1 MKIAVPCPVL
11 TLCKQIPHRLLERR
25 RLALRKE
32 KVEGDLGDEGL
43 AKRDD
48 NLGLLFV
55 GFLGL
60 GLGLAAVEVV
70 LH

>member
-1 MKIAVPCPVL
+1 MLL
-11 TLCKQIPHRLLERR
+11 TLERR

>member
-1 MKIAVPCPVL
+1 MLI
-11 TLCKQIPHRLLERR
+11 TLERR
-25 RLALRKE
+25 RLATLRKE

-43 AKRDD
+43 GKRDD

-55 GFLGL
+55 GFLGI
-60 GLGLAAVEVV
+60 AAVVVVVV

>member
-11 TLCKQIPHRLLERR
+11 TLRRQIPHRLLERR

-32 KVEGDLGDEGL
+32 NVDGDEGL
-43 AKRDD
+43 AERDD
-48 NLGLLFV
+48 SLGLLFA
-55 GFLGL
+55 GF
-60 GLGLAAVEVV
+60 LGLAAVVVV

>member
-25 RLALRKE
+25 RLATLRKE

-43 AKRDD
+43 GKRDD

-60 GLGLAAVEVV
+60 AAVVVVV

>member
-1 MKIAVPCPVL
+1 MLL
-11 TLCKQIPHRLLERR
+11 TLERR

-55 GFLGL
+55 SFL